1 MKRVLSA
8 ILTLCIVL
16 TASASVFAGSNGI
29 TVIAD
34 GKTLEFDVEPEI
46 INDRTMV
53 PMRVIFEALGAK
65 VDWNDSSKTITST
78 KGSATVKMQIQNP
91 SMSVNQT
98 EKTLDSVPV
107 IRDGRTLVPAR
118 AVAEALDADV
128 KWCGGS
134 KTVIITCDA
143 KDKAHETK
151 ITTNYGDVDLILY
164 ENIAPITVANFKK
177 LAGSD
182 FYSGLM
188 FHRVIKD
195 FMIQGGGYTLNTSKE
210 SSTLFDRKDA
220 ETIKGEFTENGVTN
234 NLKHTRGVIS
244 MARANDPDSASSEFF
259 IVHKDSPHLDG
270 KYAAFGVVVDG
281 MDTVDKIAELQTVD
295 LQGVGEG
302 IPLSPVMISSVTVK

>member
-8 ILTLCIVL
+8 ILTLFIVL
-16 TASASVFAGSNGI
+16 TASASVFAGSDGI

-53 PMRVIFEALGAK
+53 PMRAIFEALGAE
-65 VDWNDSSKTITST
+65 VTWNDNDKTITSA
-78 KGSATVKMQIQNP
+78 KGSTTVKMQINNT

-107 IRDGRTLVPAR
+107 IHEGRTLVPAR
-118 AVAEALDADV
+118 AVAEALNADV

-134 KTVIITCDA
+134 KTVIILCDE
-143 KDKAHETK
+143 KDKAK
-151 ITTNYGDVDLILY
+151 DIRIDVANYGTIDLILFG
-164 ENIAPITVANFKK
+164 NIAPVTVANFEK
-177 LAGSD
+177 LAKSD
-182 FYSGLM
+182 FYNGLL

-195 FMIQGGGYTLNTSKE
+195 FMVQGGGYTLNTDKN
-210 SSTLFDRKDA
+210 SSALFNRKDA
-220 ETIKGEFTENGVTN
+220 DTIKGEFTENGVTN

-259 IVHKDSPHLDG
+259 IVHGDSPHLDG
-270 KYAAFGVVVDG
+270 KYAAFGAVVDG
-281 MDTVDKIAELQTVD
+281 MDTVDKIAELQTVNI
-295 LQGVGEG
+295 EG
-302 IPLSPVMISSVTVK
+302 TDVPLAPVMISSITVK